1 MTDRITILSIEK
13 MGNQVSLV
21 PKVSYEDIQMVVYRN
36 QHAAYSSLIINTLP
50 EKLQHCLIKTT
61 VDFRHEEQIIN
72 ECLSANPNIMII
84 VYGKNSNDITILHK
98 YEQLTKLGF
107 VNVYI
112 YTGGLF
118 EWLLLH
124 EIYGKDLFKIT
135 KYDRDHLKYRPK
147 SVLLQTMSDGGGSI
161 GNGNASH
168 AAGTGTIG
176 IWNMPFFDENASHR
190 RHNRPPDIAIDIP
203 ANHNSGGGGSDRDGD
218 SGSGSDEESR
228 AGHSTGGHKKKGKES
243 SSIFSSFNW
252 LFS

>member
-1 MTDRITILSIEK
+1 

-61 VDFRHEEQIIN
+61 VDFRHEEQIIK
-72 ECLSANPNIMII
+72 ECLSSNPNIMII

-112 YTGGLF
+112 YMGGLF

-135 KYDRDHLKYRPK
+135 KYDRDHLKYRAK
-147 SVLLQTMSDGGGSI
+147 SVLLQSMTPGGGGIGFGNGIVSHAGIGSGMIGI
-161 GNGNASH
+161 GN
-168 AAGTGTIG
+168 
-176 IWNMPFFDENASHR
+176 MPYFDENANHR
-190 RHNRPPDIAIDIP
+190 HHNRPPDIAIDIP
-203 ANHNSGGGGSDRDGD
+203 ANHGGSGGRSDSGSDSGSDSDSDEEAGGGGS
-218 SGSGSDEESR
+218 
-228 AGHSTGGHKKKGKES
+228 GGREAEARRWGGGRGG
-243 SSIFSSFNW
+243 
-252 LFS
+252 